1 MGSFTSYFPLHT
13 EDRDLGAI
21 NFLHSGKP
29 KIWIIIS
36 KDAQKMEKIV
46 LETLQKGNLISE
58 PCNNIFRHKDY
69 ILTPEFLNQH
79 NIEYQIIVQRP
90 GEFVVTFPR
99 GYHEGVNSGYNLYH
113 AQLVCS

>member
-1 MGSFTSYFPLHT
+1 
-13 EDRDLGAI
+13 
-21 NFLHSGKP
+21 
-29 KIWIIIS
+29 
-36 KDAQKMEKIV
+36 MEKIV
-46 LETLQKGNLISE
+46 LETLQQGNLISE

-99 GYHEGVNSGYNLYH
+99 GYHEGVNSGYNFCESSNFANEEWVQYGRNGI
-113 AQLVCS
+113 QCSCSRKKTSGPPFDMSWFEDIV